1 MPGISIPTCLFP
13 HLGYNIEK
21 TKGAQLMYYPY
32 YYGFDWTYVYLI
44 LPCVLLSLWASSN
57 VNSTFKKYS
66 QQYSRR
72 GLTGAEAAQRVLTA
86 NGVSGVRIDRI
97 SGSLTDH
104 FDPRTNVIRLSDSV
118 YNSTSTA
125 AIGVACHEA
134 GHAVQYAVGYA
145 PIKLRAAIIPLTNFG
160 SKLAMPLILLGILL
174 TSLGSFSD
182 TLIYLGIAAFGLSLV
197 FQLVTLPVEFNASRR
212 AISTIEDTGILTEE
226 EQKGAR
232 KTLKAAAM
240 TYVAATAV
248 SLAQFLR
255 LILLFGN
262 RRRRD

>member
-1 MPGISIPTCLFP
+1 
-13 HLGYNIEK
+13 
-21 TKGAQLMYYPY
+21 MYYPY
-32 YYGFDWTYVYLI
+32 YYGFDWTYVYLV
-44 LPCVLLSLWASSN
+44 LPCILLSLWASSN

-66 QQYSRR
+66 KQYSRR
-72 GLTGAEAAQRVLTA
+72 GITGAQAAQRVLAAHGIT
-86 NGVSGVRIDRI
+86 GVRIDRV
-97 SGSLTDH
+97 SGNLTDH
-104 FDPRTNVIRLSDSV
+104 FDPRTNVIRLSDNV
-118 YNSTSTA
+118 YDNTSTA

-174 TSLGSFSD
+174 SSLGRFSD

-212 AISTIEDTGILTEE
+212 AIATIEDTAILTPE
-226 EQKGAR
+226 EQKGAK

-248 SLAQFLR
+248 ALAQLLR

-262 RRRRD
+262 RRRDD